1 MKIYGF
7 LFSLL
12 ALTITVSC
20 VKPEDKSAIEY
31 GKEKV
36 DSIMTNNITTE
47 KKHENLRFPFF
58 PACPDY
64 NGFLR

>member
-20 VKPEDKSAIEY
+20 VKPEDNCNRVWEGEGGQYNDKWK
-31 GKEKV
+31 GT
-36 DSIMTNNITTE
+36 MTRTT
-47 KKHENLRFPFF
+47 KTMYSR
-58 PACPDY
+58 DY
-64 NGFLR
+64 TC